1 MLFAGIKSGS
11 EASQMPSERE
21 TPSLL
26 LRSDRD
32 LEHVSDTSAC

>member
-21 TPSLL
+21 TPSHP
-26 LRSDRD
+26 LRIHRN
-32 LEHVSDTSAC
+32 LEHDPDGLAC